1 MLEDTVMA
9 ELEATIPIP
18 LGQPADVAL
27 SDQLTQ
33 CVENPWL
40 GLKPG
45 LEVGPVWIQHFP
57 PDQFRR

>member
-1 MLEDTVMA
+1 MLEDTVVA

-27 SDQLTQ
+27 SGQLTQ
-33 CVENPWL
+33 CVENSRL

-45 LEVGPVWIQHFP
+45 LEVGPVGIQYLP
-57 PDQFRR
+57 PNQFRR